1 MSSSD
6 FRADD
11 TRPHDGVPAARLIL
25 LADGLDARDETL
37 DSSARERWFRGFPHA
52 SRRDVDRLLVA
63 SRTLRA
69 ISEIQRQRASRARE
83 VSELLLRRKRHS
95 RETAPKHA

>member
-11 TRPHDGVPAARLIL
+11 TRPKDSVPAARLIL
-25 LADGLDARDETL
+25 LADGPARLAETVE
-37 DSSARERWFRGFPHA
+37 SSLREKWFPGFPQA
-52 SRRDVDRLLVA
+52 SRSAVDRLLVA

-69 ISEIQRQRASRARE
+69 ISEVQRQRAARAQ
-83 VSELLLRRKRHS
+83 
-95 RETAPKHA
+95 

>member
-37 DSSARERWFRGFPHA
+37 DSSARERWFRA
-52 SRRDVDRLLVA
+52 VDRLLVA